1 MVRRTPPRL
10 KDTKR
15 ARLLRERAAQMPGP
29 SDGTVGAPPV
39 EQLCEGRDNIFAELG
54 FPHPERELVKA
65 MLVTHIW
72 RIIQERDLTQAEAA
86 GILGITQQEVSA
98 MKNNRLSNFS
108 VDRLIE
114 FVVALRQDLEITI
127 RPSDG
132 DRGQVSVIRS
142 PASQPGF
149 LPKLR
154 SLFVRKPSKPN

>member
-1 MVRRTPPRL
+1 MARRTPPRL

-15 ARLLRERAAQMPGP
+15 ARLLRERASQTPNP
-29 SDGTVGAPPV
+29 PEGTVGV
-39 EQLCEGRDNIFAELG
+39 EQLCEGGDNIFAELG

-65 MLVTHIW
+65 MLITHIW
-72 RIIQERDLTQAEAA
+72 RIIEERDLTQAEAA

-98 MKNNRLSNFS
+98 MKKNRLSNFS

-114 FVVALRQDLEITI
+114 FVVALRHDLEIAI
-127 RPSDG
+127 GPSDG
-132 DRGQVSVIRS
+132 DRGRVSVIRS
-142 PASQPGF
+142 PVSRPGF